1 MAARLP
7 LLLLPGTLCDAR
19 LWSAVLP
26 SLPEEVDCVC
36 AGWGDETVAGA
47 AAQRMLASAP
57 PRFALAG
64 MSMGGSVA
72 LEICAQAADRVAG
85 LALVS
90 SQPHGEPAERT
101 LARAEWV
108 EFARQQG
115 VEALVREH
123 LWPKYVH
130 PGRLDDAALFG
141 AVLEMACDAG
151 MDAYERQHLL
161 LASRRDHAT
170 TLAMLDMPVLVAG
183 GDSDALCTPA
193 LQAQMARSARRATRV
208 EFSDC
213 GHFSPLEAPA
223 PLAAAMC
230 DWLAASSRGP

>member
-1 MAARLP
+1 MTGRLP

-26 SLPEEVDCVC
+26 ALPPEVACTRVE
-36 AGWGDETVAGA
+36 WGEVADAGA
-47 AAQRMLASAP
+47 AARRVLASAP

-72 LEICAQAADRVAG
+72 LEMCALAGDRVAG

-101 LARAEWV
+101 RARAEWV
-108 EFARQQG
+108 EFARTQG
-115 VEALVREH
+115 IEALVHEH
-123 LWPKYVH
+123 LWAQYVH
-130 PGRLDDAALFG
+130 PGRRGDEALLRTI
-141 AVLEMACDAG
+141 LEMACDAG
-151 MDAYERQHLL
+151 LAAFERQHRL
-161 LASRRDHAT
+161 LASRRDHAA
-170 TLAMLDMPVLVAG
+170 TLASLEVPVLIAG
-183 GDSDALCTPA
+183 GDSDTLCAPA
-193 LQAQMARSARRATRV
+193 LQARMAGLARRASRV
-208 EFSDC
+208 EFSGC

-223 PLAAAMC
+223 PLAAALC

>member
-1 MAARLP
+1 MGGRLP

-36 AGWGDETVAGA
+36 VEWGDETDVVA
-47 AAQRMLASAP
+47 AARRMITSAP
-57 PRFALAG
+57 PRFAVAG

-72 LEICAQAADRVAG
+72 LEICALAGDRVGG

-108 EFARQQG
+108 EFARQNG
-115 VEALVREH
+115 VDALVRKY
-123 LWPKYVH
+123 LWAEYVD
-130 PGRLDDAALFG
+130 PSRRDDAALFG
-141 AVLEMACDAG
+141 TVLEMACDAG
-151 MDAYERQHLL
+151 TDAYERQHLL
-161 LASRRDHAT
+161 LASRRDHAI
-170 TLAMLDMPVLVAG
+170 TLAMLEMPVLIAG
-183 GDSDALCTPA
+183 GDSDALCAPA
-193 LQAQMARSARRATRV
+193 LQAQMARSARQASRV
-208 EFSDC
+208 EFSGC

-223 PLAAAMC
+223 PLAAALC

>member
-1 MAARLP
+1 MTGRLP

-26 SLPEEVDCVC
+26 ALPRELQCVC
-36 AGWGDETVAGA
+36 EEWGDETDAGVAA
-47 AAQRMLASAP
+47 RRMLASAP
-57 PRFALAG
+57 SRFALAG

-72 LEICAQAADRVAG
+72 LEICYQAADRVAG

-130 PGRLDDAALFG
+130 PGRRGDIALLDTI
-141 AVLEMACDAG
+141 LEMACDAG

-161 LASRRDHAT
+161 LASRRDHAS

-183 GDSDALCTPA
+183 GDSDALCAPA
-193 LQAQMARSARRATRV
+193 LHAQMARSARRATRV

-223 PLAAAMC
+223 PLAAALC